1 MRFKI
6 ASELRNIEMIAS
18 GRGVRSRL
26 ELIRRFGN
34 GNWRK
39 MKGTA
44 EVMYS
49 DGNVWLAELHWYEA
63 HGIGRKIIKVK
74 KRLRRL

>member
-6 ASELRNIEMIAS
+6 ASELRKIEMIAS

-39 MKGTA
+39 MKGIA
-44 EVMYS
+44 
-49 DGNVWLAELHWYEA
+49 
-63 HGIGRKIIKVK
+63 GRDVF
-74 KRLRRL
+74 